1 MIPDKFTEYVNS
13 LVSDGR
19 NRHAA
24 YDIVTAE
31 AEGMAVHTK
40 KLYPKNILE
49 RYRPH
54 EPPEVR
60 EYRLSIWKPVTNSLS
75 EKIIN
80 AVNKTLNPRYF
91 SVQFP
96 SEPISGFRD
105 EKEQLGYYFNN
116 DYGHYGS
123 VWTWLKETFISSN
136 FTDPNALVVIKP
148 EPTEEDTEIY
158 KPLPCIYD
166 SKTVLDY
173 KQDEYYLIFDGSF
186 RKREGY
192 VIWLDREGIYEY
204 YLKSGELTQIKELI
218 HEFGQVPAF
227 FSGGKVETKGL
238 LAYYESF
245 IQGVRPHWDKV
256 VELASDIQGQ
266 IVNHLYLER
275 WEIQQDCDNDGCE
288 GGYIDASKY
297 GDYNKRFDP
306 GIAIPGEGYRVPCH
320 KCQGTGKITNRGPF
334 NVLTMSTDAL
344 NPDQPL
350 PAQPA
355 GYIDKNLDPLKE
367 AREIVKEEA
376 ENGFKAVNLE
386 VLTKVGENQSGVAKA
401 MDRTDADAFMLR
413 VSSHYFDYVLPNV
426 FYYSAL
432 WMYSAQRSISEIES
446 YVSEIKISKPKE
458 FNILTV
464 GNLLEE
470 LATIKEV
477 GASSSVIKALED
489 EIVKTRFSNNPQQEK
504 LNLLLNELRPFRF
517 TADELMTRN
526 ALGAIRK
533 EDLIL
538 ETNLDS
544 LVAQAISE
552 DDSFLDKSKPEQ
564 LEGLY
569 AIINDR
575 YLPDNPQIP
584 VSEEDDLEDAE

>member
-1 MIPDKFTEYVNS
+1 MIPQDFTDYVNL
-13 LVSDGR
+13 LVTQKDK
-19 NRHAA
+19 RHAG
-24 YDIVTAE
+24 YDVATSE
-31 AEGMAVHTK
+31 AKGMAVHTK
-40 KLYPKNILE
+40 GYYPDDILE

-60 EYRLSIWKPVTNSLS
+60 AYRLDVWKPVTKSLS
-75 EKIIN
+75 VKIIN
-80 AVNKTLNPRYF
+80 SVNKTLNPRYF
-91 SVQFP
+91 SVVFP
-96 SEPISGFRD
+96 SEPISAFSD
-105 EKEQLGYYFNN
+105 EKEQLGYYFNE
-116 DYGHYGS
+116 DYGFYGS
-123 VWTWLKETFISSN
+123 IWTWLKETFISSN

-148 EPTEEDTEIY
+148 ERTEDDTEIY
-158 KPLPCIYD
+158 KPLPYIYE
-166 SKTVLDY
+166 SHTILDY
-173 KQDEYYLIFDGSF
+173 KHEEYYLIFDGSF
-186 RKREGY
+186 KERKGK
-192 VIWLDREGIYEY
+192 VIWLDRDGIWQY
-204 YLKSGELTQIKELI
+204 YLQAGELTLIDELI
-218 HEFGQVPAF
+218 HDFGVVPAF
-227 FSGGKVETKGL
+227 FSGAKVETKGL

-256 VELASDIQGQ
+256 VELSSDIQGQ

-297 GDYNKRFDP
+297 GEYNKGFNP

-367 AREIVKEEA
+367 AREIAKEEA

-386 VLTKVGENQSGVAKA
+386 ILTKVAENQSGVAKA

-426 FYYSAL
+426 FYYTSL
-432 WMYSAQRSISEIES
+432 WMYSAQRSVSEIES

-470 LATIKEV
+470 LATVKEV
-477 GASSSVIKALED
+477 GASSSVVRALED

-504 LNLLLNELRPFRF
+504 LNLALNELRPFRF
-517 TADELMTRN
+517 SADELMTRN

-538 ETNLDS
+538 ETNLES
-544 LVAQAISE
+544 LVAVAMSE
-552 DDSFLDKSKPEQ
+552 DGDFLNKEKPEQ
-564 LEGLY
+564 LESLY

-575 YLPDNPQIP
+575 YLADNTQIP
-584 VSEEDDLEDAE
+584 VNDQDDLEDA